1 MCVGG
6 GGGGR
11 LSLSLSLSFEV
22 KVKGKLLLVGLEG
35 VKNGFLLRAGYVFG
49 LHEEEEGIRVSFGV
63 GLGGGGMVFQLR
75 KCQR

>member
-1 MCVGG
+1 M
-6 GGGGR
+6 
-11 LSLSLSLSFEV
+11 SFEV

-35 VKNGFLLRAGYVFG
+35 VMKNGFLLRAGYVFG

-63 GLGGGGMVFQLR
+63 QLGGGGMVFQLR